1 MGISDEIAAVRDLM
15 VTEFNKLNR
24 EVAGL
29 NTKVAA
35 LHKQLQHMALSFD
48 DNNTNDKT
56 VLYTSSTL
64 DITTAEKENEK
75 TKEKS
80 EKFSPGSSTG
90 TRGEDCEEYNEPAE
104 DSKSSSSRKSHRRK
118 DSFMSTVS
126 NDAEELASTRG
137 TRDGLSDVGL

>member
-1 MGISDEIAAVRDLM
+1 MSFVDISDEIAAVRDLM

-35 LHKQLQHMALSFD
+35 LHKQLQHMALSSD

-56 VLYTSSTL
+56 VLYTSSAL
-64 DITTAEKENEK
+64 DVTTAQGEN
-75 TKEKS
+75 S
-80 EKFSPGSSTG
+80 AKFLTGSSTG
-90 TRGEDCEEYNEPAE
+90 TPENDEPAE
-104 DSKSSSSRKSHRRK
+104 GSKSGSSRKSHRRE